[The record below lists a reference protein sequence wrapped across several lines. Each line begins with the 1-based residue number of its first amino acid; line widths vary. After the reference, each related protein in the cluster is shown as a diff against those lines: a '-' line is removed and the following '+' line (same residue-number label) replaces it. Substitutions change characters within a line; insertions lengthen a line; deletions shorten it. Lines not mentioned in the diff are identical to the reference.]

1 MLRLFLSQDIPLI
14 FASYFL
20 QMKAIRLFLFFF
32 GYGLLMLGS
41 ALGQSVDPVHSNG
54 EIQQPEV
61 LKMSEIPTRSVQ
73 LISKTREAILNLYKA
88 GTLESIKARNELIRS
103 RIDTSLL
110 KVTDRNDTLIS
121 LLTLESR
128 KIFLQQ
134 QDRIIAKE
142 EHQIREILQSL
153 EDLTN
158 MLKQEEDVWEKTRLL
173 LHKDSLNSS
182 VTRHLAATIV
192 FIDSALSLIDKKSEM
207 MIVIL
212 EKTITLSIKIDLA
225 LQRTLERIKRTE
237 LNLFARGQVPLFGI
251 DFRKDYPNAI
261 AHALQ
266 TFKKIKLKELGDY
279 LLIHQPLIII
289 LLLLFSAF
297 LGLFYML
304 KRRVHLNL
312 EGYGKFYK
320 EMLLILISKPLSAA
334 ALLALSAVAFIFPDR
349 PYIFRELI
357 VFITIYPLFNL
368 FNRILDRKYQAYLY
382 LFGFII
388 LMYLLIILVVSDIM
402 LARLIYL
409 IVAVVEAGL
418 LGMMLVKLRK
428 SMDTGFLR
436 SIVYIF
442 VIFNLALAITGL
454 ASNLSGRI
462 VLTFMAINAVFINTL
477 SAMMLYVAIIMLNG
491 IVVLGID
498 SPQVRKLNIF
508 NLYGEQ
514 IKQWSILILNMLTV
528 FYWFVGFLQA
538 FYIDNYASEL
548 VISFFTYKFVIGTAS
563 FSLDIVLL
571 FFAVIFGSFFLARF
585 LQLILEN
592 DVLNHMPLS
601 KGLPHTIA
609 MSVKYCLVISG
620 IFLAFTATGIPMDKF
635 TLILGAFSVGVGF
648 GLQKIFSN
656 IVSGLILLFER
667 PIQIGDTVQ
676 VGSLI
681 GRVKSIDLRAS
692 NIHTFDGSEVI
703 VPNEQLV
710 SNEVINWTLSD
721 MKRRVKVPLSVSI
734 ESDPFQVQ
742 SLVMEI
748 LMNHPKILKEPK
760 PLVYFTLVG
769 QSSLDFELLFWI
781 SEKGE
786 GRSTKSDV
794 LFGVFNKLKEN
805 NVKTP
810 IQRQDINII
819 HPSINENL

>member
-1 MLRLFLSQDIPLI
+1 
-14 FASYFL
+14 
-20 QMKAIRLFLFFF
+20 MKTIRLFLFFI
-32 GYGLLMLGS
+32 GYLLFIQGS
-41 ALGQSVDPVHSNG
+41 TLGQSVEPAHSNG
-54 EIQQPEV
+54 EIQQPEA
-61 LKMSEIPTRSVQ
+61 LKLSEIPTRSV
-73 LISKTREAILNLYKA
+73 LLVSKTRGAIHNLYKA
-88 GTLESIKARNELIRS
+88 GTLESIKARNEIIRAK
-103 RIDTSLL
+103 IDISLL
-110 KVTDRNDTLIS
+110 KVIDRNDTLIS

-134 QDRIIAKE
+134 HQSTIAKE
-142 EHQIREILQSL
+142 EKQLREILQSL
-153 EDLTN
+153 EDLMN
-158 MLKQEEDVWEKTRLL
+158 MLKQEEDVWKKTRLL
-173 LHKDSLNSS
+173 LHKDSLNSP
-182 VTRHLAATIV
+182 VTRNLATTIV

-207 MIVIL
+207 MIEIL

-225 LQRTLERIKRTE
+225 LQKTLERIKRTE
-237 LNLFARGQVPLFGI
+237 LNLFAKGQVPLFGI
-251 DFRKDYPNAI
+251 DFRKDFPLAVTL
-261 AHALQ
+261 ALQ
-266 TFKKIKLKELGDY
+266 TFKEVKLKELGDY
-279 LLIHQPLIII
+279 LLVHQPLIII
-289 LLLLFSAF
+289 LLLLFAA
-297 LGLFYML
+297 LIGLFYIL

-334 ALLALSAVAFIFPDR
+334 ALLALLAVAFIFPDR

-368 FNRILDRKYQAYLY
+368 FNRILDRKYQVYLY
-382 LFGFII
+382 WFGFII
-388 LMYLLIILVVSDIM
+388 LMYLLIILVVSDIV

-428 SMDTGFLR
+428 SMHMGFFK

-442 VIFNLALAITGL
+442 VIFNLALAMTGL
-454 ASNLSGRI
+454 ASNLSGRV
-462 VLTFMAINAVFINTL
+462 VLTYMAINSVFINTL
-477 SAMMLYVAIIMLNG
+477 SAMMFYVAIIMLNG

-528 FYWFVGFLQA
+528 FYWFVGFLRA

-592 DVLNHMPLS
+592 DVLSRMPLS

-609 MSVKYCLVISG
+609 MSVRYTLVVSG
-620 IFLAFTATGIPMDKF
+620 FFLAFTSTGIPMDKF

-656 IVSGLILLFER
+656 LVSGLILLFER

-703 VPNEQLV
+703 VPNEQLI

-734 ESDPFQVQ
+734 ESDPFLVQ

-748 LMNHPKILKEPK
+748 LNNHPKILKDPK
-760 PLVYFTLVG
+760 PLVYFILVG

-794 LFGVFNKLKEN
+794 LFGVFKKLKEN
-805 NVKTP
+805 NVKVP
-810 IQRQDINII
+810 IPRRDINII
-819 HPSINENL
+819 NPSINNSV

>member
-1 MLRLFLSQDIPLI
+1 
-14 FASYFL
+14 
-20 QMKAIRLFLFFF
+20 MKTIRLFLFFIV
-32 GYGLLMLGS
+32 YGLFMLGS
-41 ALGQSVDPVHSNG
+41 TLGQSVEPVHSDG
-54 EIQQPEV
+54 EIKQPEV
-61 LKMSEIPTRSVQ
+61 LKMSEIPSRSVQ
-73 LISKTREAILNLYKA
+73 LVSKTREAILNLYKA
-88 GTLESIKARNELIRS
+88 GTLEMIKARNELIRS
-103 RIDTSLL
+103 KIDTSLL
-110 KVTDRNDTLIS
+110 KVIDRNDTLIS

-134 QDRIIAKE
+134 QERIIAKE
-142 EHQIREILQSL
+142 EHQLREILQSH
-153 EDLTN
+153 EDLMN
-158 MLKQEEDVWEKTRLL
+158 MLQWEEEVWKKTRLL
-173 LHKDSLNSS
+173 LHKDSLNSP
-182 VTRHLAATIV
+182 VTRNMATTIV
-192 FIDSALSLIDKKSEM
+192 FIDSAQSLIDKKSEM
-207 MIVIL
+207 MIEIL

-225 LQRTLERIKRTE
+225 LQRTLDRIKRTE
-237 LNLFARGQVPLFGI
+237 LNLFTKGQVPLFGI
-251 DFRKDYPNAI
+251 DFRKDYLYAFT
-261 AHALQ
+261 HALQ
-266 TFKKIKLKELGDY
+266 TFKKVKLKELGDY
-279 LLIHQPLIII
+279 LLVHQPLIII
-289 LLLLFSAF
+289 LLLLFSA
-297 LGLFYML
+297 LLVLFYML

-320 EMLLILISKPLSAA
+320 EMLLVLISKPLSAA
-334 ALLALSAVAFIFPDR
+334 ALLTLLAAAFIFPDR

-368 FNRILDRKYQAYLY
+368 FNRIMDRKYQVYLY
-382 LFGFII
+382 WFGFII
-388 LMYLLIILVVSDIM
+388 LMYLLIILVVSDIV

-409 IVAVVEAGL
+409 IVAVFEAGL

-428 SMDTGFLR
+428 HMDMGLLR
-436 SIVYIF
+436 SLVYIF

-454 ASNLSGRI
+454 ASNLSGRV
-462 VLTFMAINAVFINTL
+462 VLTFMVINAVFINTL

-498 SPQVRKLNIF
+498 SPQIRKLNIF

-514 IKQWSILILNMLTV
+514 IKEWSILILNMLTV
-528 FYWFVGFLQA
+528 FYWLVGFLQA
-538 FYIDNYASEL
+538 FYIDNYASDL

-592 DVLNHMPLS
+592 DVLNRMPLS

-609 MSVKYCLVISG
+609 MSVKYSLIVSG
-620 IFLAFTATGIPMDKF
+620 FFLAFNATGIPMDKF
-635 TLILGAFSVGVGF
+635 TLILGAFGVGVGF

-676 VGSLI
+676 VGTLI
-681 GRVKSIDLRAS
+681 GRVKSIDLRSS
-692 NIHTFDGSEVI
+692 NIHTFDGSEII
-703 VPNEQLV
+703 VPNEQLI

-734 ESDPFQVQ
+734 ESDPFLVQ
-742 SLVMEI
+742 HLVMEI
-748 LMNHPKILKEPK
+748 LNNHPKILKDPK

-794 LFGVFNKLKEN
+794 LFGVFKKLKEN
-805 NVKTP
+805 NVKVP
-810 IQRQDINII
+810 IPRQDINII
-819 HPSINENL
+819 NPSINDSL

>member
-1 MLRLFLSQDIPLI
+1 
-14 FASYFL
+14 
-20 QMKAIRLFLFFF
+20 MKTIRLFLFIIV
-32 GYGLLMLGS
+32 YGLFMPGS
-41 ALGQSVDPVHSNG
+41 TLGQSVEPAHSDG
-54 EIQQPEV
+54 EIQQPEA

-73 LISKTREAILNLYKA
+73 LVSKTREAILNLYKA
-88 GTLESIKARNELIRS
+88 GTLETIKARNELIRAK
-103 RIDTSLL
+103 IDTSLL
-110 KVTDRNDTLIS
+110 KVIDRNDTLIS

-134 QDRIIAKE
+134 QERIIAKE
-142 EHQIREILQSL
+142 EHQLRVILQSL
-153 EDLTN
+153 EDLMS
-158 MLKQEEDVWEKTRLL
+158 MLNQEEEVWKKTRLL
-173 LHKDSLNSS
+173 LHKDSLNSP
-182 VTRHLAATIV
+182 VTRNLATTIV
-192 FIDSALSLIDKKSEM
+192 FIDSAQSLVDKKSEM
-207 MIVIL
+207 MIEVL
-212 EKTITLSIKIDLA
+212 QKTITLSLKIDLA

-237 LNLFARGQVPLFGI
+237 LNLFTKGQVPLFGI
-251 DFRKDYPNAI
+251 DFRKDYLYAFT
-261 AHALQ
+261 HALQ
-266 TFKKIKLKELGDY
+266 TFKKVKLKELGDY
-279 LLIHQPLIII
+279 LLVHQPLIII
-289 LLLLFSAF
+289 LLLLFSA
-297 LGLFYML
+297 LLVLFYML

-320 EMLLILISKPLSAA
+320 EMLLVLISKPLSAA
-334 ALLALSAVAFIFPDR
+334 ALLTLLAAAFIFPDR

-368 FNRILDRKYQAYLY
+368 FNRIMDRKYQVYLY
-382 LFGFII
+382 WFGFII
-388 LMYLLIILVVSDIM
+388 LIYLLIILVVSDIV
-402 LARLIYL
+402 LARLLYL
-409 IVAVVEAGL
+409 IVAVFEAGL

-428 SMDTGFLR
+428 HMDMGFLR
-436 SIVYIF
+436 SLVYIF

-454 ASNLSGRI
+454 ASNLSGRV
-462 VLTFMAINAVFINTL
+462 VLTFMVINAVFINTL

-498 SPQVRKLNIF
+498 SPQIRKLNIF
-508 NLYGEQ
+508 NLYGDQ
-514 IKQWSILILNMLTV
+514 IKEWSILILNMLMV
-528 FYWFVGFLQA
+528 FYWLVGFLQA
-538 FYIDNYASEL
+538 FYIDNYASDL

-609 MSVKYCLVISG
+609 MSVKYSLIVSG
-620 IFLAFTATGIPMDKF
+620 FFLAFNATGIPMDKF
-635 TLILGAFSVGVGF
+635 TLILGAFGVGVGF

-676 VGSLI
+676 VGTLI
-681 GRVKSIDLRAS
+681 GRVKSIDLRSS

-703 VPNEQLV
+703 VPNEQLI

-734 ESDPFQVQ
+734 ESDPFLVQ
-742 SLVMEI
+742 RIVMEI
-748 LMNHPKILKEPK
+748 LNHHPKILKEPK

-794 LFGVFNKLKEN
+794 LFGVFMKLKEN
-805 NVKTP
+805 YVKGP
-810 IQRQDINII
+810 IPRQDINII
-819 HPSINENL
+819 NPSINDSL

>member
-1 MLRLFLSQDIPLI
+1 
-14 FASYFL
+14 
-20 QMKAIRLFLFFF
+20 
-32 GYGLLMLGS
+32 
-41 ALGQSVDPVHSNG
+41 V
-54 EIQQPEV
+54 
-61 LKMSEIPTRSVQ
+61 
-73 LISKTREAILNLYKA
+73 
-88 GTLESIKARNELIRS
+88 
-103 RIDTSLL
+103 
-110 KVTDRNDTLIS
+110 
-121 LLTLESR
+121 
-128 KIFLQQ
+128 
-134 QDRIIAKE
+134 
-142 EHQIREILQSL
+142 ILQSL
-153 EDLTN
+153 EDLMS
-158 MLKQEEDVWEKTRLL
+158 MLNQEEEVWKKTRLL
-173 LHKDSLNSS
+173 LHKDSLNSP
-182 VTRHLAATIV
+182 VTRNLATTIV
-192 FIDSALSLIDKKSEM
+192 FIDSAQSLVDKKSEM
-207 MIVIL
+207 MIEVL
-212 EKTITLSIKIDLA
+212 QKTITLSLRIDLA

-237 LNLFARGQVPLFGI
+237 LNLFAKGQVPLFRI
-251 DFRKDYPNAI
+251 DFRKDYPYAVT
-261 AHALQ
+261 HALQ
-266 TFKKIKLKELGDY
+266 TFKEVKLKELGDY
-279 LLIHQPLIII
+279 LLVHQSLIII
-289 LLLLFSAF
+289 LLLLFSGL

-320 EMLLILISKPLSAA
+320 EMLLVLISKPLSAA
-334 ALLALSAVAFIFPDR
+334 ALLTLSAAAFIFPDR

-368 FNRILDRKYQAYLY
+368 FNRILDRKYQVYLY
-382 LFGFII
+382 WFGFII
-388 LMYLLIILVVSDIM
+388 LMYLLIILVVSDID

-428 SMDTGFLR
+428 RMDMGFLR
-436 SIVYIF
+436 SLVYIF
-442 VIFNLALAITGL
+442 VVFNLALAITGL
-454 ASNLSGRI
+454 AANLSGRV

-498 SPQVRKLNIF
+498 SPHVRKLNIF

-514 IKQWSILILNMLTV
+514 IKEWSILILNMLTV

-592 DVLNHMPLS
+592 DVLNRMPLS

-609 MSVKYCLVISG
+609 MSVKYSLIVSG
-620 IFLAFTATGIPMDKF
+620 FFLAFNATGIPMDKF
-635 TLILGAFSVGVGF
+635 TLILGAFGVGVGF

-703 VPNEQLV
+703 VPNEQLI

-721 MKRRVKVPLSVSI
+721 MKRRVKVPLSVSV

-742 SLVMEI
+742 HLVMEI
-748 LMNHPKILKEPK
+748 LNDHPKILKDPK

-794 LFGVFNKLKEN
+794 LFGVFQKLKDN
-805 NVKTP
+805 NVKVP
-810 IQRQDINII
+810 IPRQDINII
-819 HPSINENL
+819 NPSINDIL

>member
-1 MLRLFLSQDIPLI
+1 
-14 FASYFL
+14 
-20 QMKAIRLFLFFF
+20 MKAIRLFLCFI
-32 GYGLLMLGS
+32 GCGLFMLGS
-41 ALGQSVDPVHSNG
+41 TLGQSVEPAHSNE

-61 LKMSEIPTRSVQ
+61 LKMSEIPTRSVR
-73 LISKTREAILNLYKA
+73 LVSKTREAILNLHKA

-103 RIDTSLL
+103 KINASLL
-110 KVTDRNDTLIS
+110 KVIDRNDTLIS

-134 QDRIIAKE
+134 QERIIAKE
-142 EHQIREILQSL
+142 EHQLREILQSL
-153 EDLTN
+153 EDLMN
-158 MLKQEEDVWEKTRLL
+158 MLNQEENVWKNTRLL
-173 LHKDSLNSS
+173 LHKDSLNSP
-182 VTRHLAATIV
+182 VTRNLAATIV
-192 FIDSALSLIDKKSEM
+192 FIDSAQSLIDKKSEM
-207 MIVIL
+207 MIEIL

-225 LQRTLERIKRTE
+225 LQRTLERTKRTE
-237 LNLFARGQVPLFGI
+237 LNLFAKGQVPLFRV
-251 DFRKDYPNAI
+251 DFRRNYPDAVTL
-261 AHALQ
+261 ALQ
-266 TFKKIKLKELGDY
+266 TFKKVKLNELGDY
-279 LLIHQPLIII
+279 LVVHKSLIII
-289 LLLLFSAF
+289 SFLLFSAF
-297 LGLFYML
+297 LGLFYFL
-304 KRRVHLNL
+304 KKRVHLNL
-312 EGYGKFYK
+312 EGYGKYYK

-334 ALLALSAVAFIFPDR
+334 ALLTLLAVAFIFPDR

-368 FNRILDRKYQAYLY
+368 FNRILDRKYQVYLY
-382 LFGFII
+382 WFGFII
-388 LMYLLIILVVSDIM
+388 LMYLLIILVVSDLV

-428 SMDTGFLR
+428 SMDTRFLK
-436 SIVYIF
+436 SIVFIF
-442 VIFNLALAITGL
+442 VVFNLALAITGL
-454 ASNLSGRI
+454 ASNLSGRV
-462 VLTFMAINAVFINTL
+462 VLTFMVLNAVFINTL
-477 SAMMLYVAIIMLNG
+477 SAIMLYVAIIMLNG

-498 SPQVRKLNIF
+498 SPQLRKLNIF
-508 NLYGEQ
+508 NLYGER
-514 IKQWSILILNMLTV
+514 IKQWSILILNMLTA
-528 FYWFVGFLQA
+528 FYWFMGFLQA

-609 MSVKYCLVISG
+609 MSVKYCLVVSG
-620 IFLAFTATGIPMDKF
+620 VFLAFTATGIPMDKF
-635 TLILGAFSVGVGF
+635 TLVLGAFSVGVGF

-656 IVSGLILLFER
+656 LVSGLILLFER

-703 VPNEQLV
+703 VPNEQLI

-721 MKRRVKVPLSVSI
+721 MKRRVKVPLSVGV
-734 ESDPFQVQ
+734 ESDPFLVQ
-742 SLVMEI
+742 RLVMEI
-748 LMNHPKILKEPK
+748 LNDHPKILKEPK

-781 SEKGE
+781 SDKGE
-786 GRSTKSDV
+786 GRSTKSEV
-794 LFGVFNKLKEN
+794 LFGVFMKLKEN
-805 NVKTP
+805 NVKGP
-810 IQRQDINII
+810 IPRQDINII
-819 HPSINENL
+819 NPSINNSL